1 VISSLS
7 GLNVTR
13 PEPVDDGSLS
23 NGPDEKVNATF
34 ERRHDLR
41 AAMEGIL
48 AGEPNYNL
56 NRPSSMNY
64 LKIVAACS
72 VAAIFG
78 TVLSSAQTVINSL
91 PYTVNTAGVY
101 VVNQS
106 LHYTSGS
113 GSAITVTASNVTIN
127 LNGYGITN
135 TSDQTKTQARG
146 ISGNNVENLTV
157 ENGEIF
163 GFFDGIVL
171 TGPTSGVNFN
181 AGHVLQ
187 GLRLAYCTSVGI
199 VLANASNCLIQNCQL
214 SSIGTT
220 GGGIQVSGGAF
231 GIEIASLIGGNRVYR
246 NQVLNATSVG
256 FFGGAIGSQG
266 GYWEQNLA
274 TNCANGFFFSD
285 AAEAYRDNMS
295 CGSTSAA
302 FTGGNDL
309 GGNHSQ

>member
-1 VISSLS
+1 MKYPTTI
-7 GLNVTR
+7 
-13 PEPVDDGSLS
+13 
-23 NGPDEKVNATF
+23 ATLTF
-34 ERRHDLR
+34 ALVFS
-41 AAMEGIL
+41 AA
-48 AGEPNYNL
+48 
-56 NRPSSMNY
+56 
-64 LKIVAACS
+64 
-72 VAAIFG
+72 
-78 TVLSSAQTVINSL
+78 LSSAQTVITSL
-91 PYTVNTAGVY
+91 PYTINTAGVY
-101 VVNQS
+101 TLNQS
-106 LHYTSGS
+106 LHYPSGS
-113 GSAITVTASNVTIN
+113 GNAITVTASNVTIN

-163 GFFDGIVL
+163 GFFQGIVL
-171 TGPTSGVNFN
+171 TGPNSGLSFN
-181 AGHVLQ
+181 VGHVLQ

-199 VLANASNCLIQNCQL
+199 ILASASNCVIQNCQL

-220 GGGIQVSGGAF
+220 GGGVQVSGGAF

-256 FFGGAIGSQG
+256 FFGGAIGTQG

-302 FTGGNDL
+302 FSGGNDL